1 MFIYSHE
8 KEKSGGIIKDAR
20 GTYDGVLLGALTFS
34 LATLSTLPILEKEDA
49 VSLYLFLVKVY
60 ALLMVGVELIGLK
73 VDRKEKWNKSFA
85 AVGVIG
91 AGFYW
96 LSS

>member
-1 MFIYSHE
+1 MLRELHMMVY
-8 KEKSGGIIKDAR
+8 AC
-20 GTYDGVLLGALTFS
+20 GALTFS